1 MTRSTRPV
9 HDPMTLVDRTGSCW
23 IWNGAMK
30 AGRATWRQQYV
41 VRLVWCAERG
51 SAAAGQLHPTCTT
64 PRCVRPEHRRLMD
77 QGADS
82 FWARVAKG
90 PGCWEWR
97 GRRDPG
103 GYGKLRRAGKDV
115 RASRVAWELTHG
127 PIPRGPGH
135 HGTCVRHRCDNRI
148 CVNPAHLFLGTH
160 ADNIADA
167 VAKGRMHRKL
177 TPPRIA
183 EILAARPLSP
193 KAKRDFAARF
203 GVTPQAIYQ
212 VARHAD

>member
-1 MTRSTRPV
+1 MRHAGNHNIQTRSHGRLALRLLASGRTPHGLTGRPSNNR
-9 HDPMTLVDRTGSCW
+9 HTPENFARRFWAKVDRRGPDACW
-23 IWNGAMK
+23 
-30 AGRATWRQQYV
+30 
-41 VRLVWCAERG
+41 
-51 SAAAGQLHPTCTT
+51 P
-64 PRCVRPEHRRLMD
+64 
-77 QGADS
+77 
-82 FWARVAKG
+82 
-90 PGCWEWR
+90 WR
-97 GRRDPG
+97 GNQLKATGRGQVHLRWEGAKNIRRNAP
-103 GYGKLRRAGKDV
+103 V
-115 RASRVAWELTHG
+115 VAWELTHG